1 MTKLLG
7 PNDMSFFPIH
17 EYREVLS
24 PVVEPADA
32 TTEAVING
40 YLADLGFSDPRPSS
54 LKKLSVL
61 LCSFLMQSMRLQGRV
76 ERRGGSLI
84 IGWPHD
90 EGYWRRR
97 SSVGYKVAESLR
109 KALEAKGWI
118 SHSLEAKRNIYEE
131 RGVCNGYQIAE
142 FVPDLAKGLSLQS
155 TELVYAAS
163 TSSSRSKLEAEHVDD
178 RVRAL
183 WAKWK
188 LSPLVYNNQAM
199 FVAPRRFNNDALTR
213 GGRFYGAWTTM
224 KQEERLKCT
233 IDGRPVGEV
242 DVSGM
247 FLTLLAC
254 ISGQIPFKT
263 RFKDPYEC
271 GWENRSEVKAIIN
284 ETIGAG
290 TPKHYMRGGM
300 CKDLGLTQAQFTHI
314 RKNFITPKFK
324 CLQILKKGQLDSL
337 TLSFHESEIM
347 LRTVESLRKPT
358 FILHD
363 CLICEKDEE
372 LYVGKRMQEVFVDYC
387 REHSWTPIAPAFSI
401 DRLGRETKYVS
412 GHRNP

>member
-1 MTKLLG
+1 MTILLG
-7 PNDMSFFPIH
+7 PNDMSFFPIY

-32 TTEAVING
+32 RTEAVINR
-40 YLADLGFSDPRPSS
+40 YLADLGFLDPRPSS

-97 SSVGYKVAESLR
+97 SSVGYRVAESLR
-109 KALEAKGWI
+109 GALVEHGWI

-131 RGVCNGYQIAE
+131 RGVCNGYKVSE
-142 FVPDLAKGLSLQS
+142 SVPDLANGLSLQS

-163 TSSSRSKLEAEHVDD
+163 TSSSRSKLQADHIDG

-183 WAKWK
+183 WARWK
-188 LSPLVYNNQAM
+188 LSPLVYNDQAM
-199 FVAPRRFNNDALTR
+199 FVAPRRFNNAALTR
-213 GGRFYGAWTTM
+213 GGRFYGAWTNM
-224 KQEERLKCT
+224 KPEERLRCT

-247 FLTLLAC
+247 FVTLLAAM
-254 ISGQIPFKT
+254 SGEIPFKT
-263 RFKDPYEC
+263 RFKDPYDC
-271 GWENRSEVKAIIN
+271 GWDNRSDVKAIIN

-290 TPKHYMRGGM
+290 TPKHYTRGGM
-300 CKDLGLTQAQFTHI
+300 CKDIGMSQEQFTHI
-314 RKNFITPKFK
+314 RKNFISPKFK
-324 CLQILKKGQLDSL
+324 CLQILKKDELDSL
-337 TLSFHESEIM
+337 TLAYHESEIM
-347 LRTVESLRKPT
+347 LRTVESMKQPV

-363 CLICEKDEE
+363 CLICQRDEE
-372 LYVGKRMQEVFVDYC
+372 LDVGKQIQRVFVDYC
-387 REHSWTPIAPAFSI
+387 KEQGWTPIAPAFSV
-401 DRLGRETKYVS
+401 DRLGEEKREFS
-412 GHRNP
+412 GYRNP